1 MGGKTQGK
9 TVLHLHK
16 CIVGHPIEAQ
26 FGPLRTFVL
35 GGSEH
40 RNHAVMARRTQDYLA
55 WRNANAR
62 HPGVLAARRR
72 ERPRVRSQRRQRW
85 GPAAA

>member
-1 MGGKTQGK
+1 MRRGPTRS
-9 TVLHLHK
+9 L
-16 CIVGHPIEAQ
+16 

-35 GGSEH
+35 GG
-40 RNHAVMARRTQDYLA
+40 RIQDYLA
-55 WRNANAR
+55 WRNANTR

-72 ERPRVRSQRRQRW
+72 ERPRVRSQSRQRW